1 MAKKALKLLVSLLF
15 LSYVV
20 YAAAVPATRISM
32 TKKVDALLLEDQT
45 KENVVMDIKNQKELF
60 DTKEEHEEG
69 RMIMDITDYPPT
81 GPNHSHTPKS
91 PGKPGN

>member
-1 MAKKALKLLVSLLF
+1 MAIYDFFFQVQHSQDLNL
-15 LSYVV
+15 
-20 YAAAVPATRISM
+20 
-32 TKKVDALLLEDQT
+32 Q
-45 KENVVMDIKNQKELF
+45 ENVVMDIKNQKELF